1 MTFPWLTVLGL
12 IPIVGALA
20 LCLPVKGAAKTIG
33 MGFSLATL
41 AAALGVAGL
50 YLGGTDVTVQVP
62 WITTFGAWWALGLDG
77 MGLAMVLLTAI
88 LTPVVLLAEGK
99 LATAAQAGARAY
111 FGLVLLLEGL
121 ALFVFM
127 ADDVLLFYLFFEA
140 TLIPMYF
147 LIGVYGGARRRYAAL
162 KFLLFSLAG
171 GLVMLAS
178 VIGLF
183 VWSTR
188 LGGTPSYLLA
198 DLARLQR

>member
-111 FGLVLLLEGL
+111 FGLVLLLPAKHNPAAM
-121 ALFVFM
+121 ALLEF
-127 ADDVLLFYLFFEA
+127 LQSA
-140 TLIPMYF
+140 TVTALIRDSGYE
-147 LIGVYGGARRRYAAL
+147 I
-162 KFLLFSLAG
+162 
-171 GLVMLAS
+171 
-178 VIGLF
+178 
-183 VWSTR
+183 
-188 LGGTPSYLLA
+188 
-198 DLARLQR
+198 